1 MSTTGPTTA
10 LHYAA
15 NGNFDSNGV
24 YAAGADGFNL
34 ADVGSVSELDSLPAG
49 DKGLV
54 YLGMTDGVTAA
65 FTAAVDSYIG
75 DPKLYGF
82 YLVDEPDGSATTAA
96 NLKAEADYIAAHV
109 PGAIS
114 YMTEQNLSADTTPSF
129 YYTPANTDINLFG
142 LDPYP
147 VNTNVPNGLDYNI
160 IPTAVAA
167 AEKAGIPLA
176 DIVPVYQAFGGGGY
190 TTYGLPSAAQAQQ
203 ILATWGA
210 AVPNPAFDYAYSWG
224 TQESDTALS
233 NDPTLAAVFAAHNA
247 SSGTTPTTPAPVA
260 PTVAITSAGGTMT
273 QAAQT
278 ITGTVDVADAGST
291 VNLLD
296 GTTQVGTAT
305 VGSTGAWSAKV
316 TLNQGANVLTATDTN
331 ATGTGTSKAITD
343 TLTASTPTPVA
354 PTVAITSA
362 GGAMTQAAQTIAG
375 TVDVADAG
383 STVKLLDG
391 TTQVATATVGAT
403 GAWSA
408 NVTLNQG
415 ANVLTATDTNATGT
429 GKSSAIT
436 DTLTAS
442 APTPPTSSTL
452 TLAIADS
459 TLHVSAGG
467 GTVGLGITETAP
479 SSATAASITITG
491 LPRYETIT
499 DGLGDTFSGGRHGIK
514 ISEAQVNSG
523 LTLTSNY
530 QGTSDP
536 TATLQITANDTVAGV
551 ASHSAAQTL
560 TVIDPPAT
568 STAASTTTTGQLA
581 LLNQYI
587 AGGFDHHSGGAP
599 LMSNV
604 AASFAHDDSF
614 LTSSR
619 HA

>member
-1 MSTTGPTTA
+1 MSTNLPAPAGFSA
-10 LHYAA
+10 SNLVFQD
-15 NGNFDSNGV
+15 NFSGSSLNSAYWNNYMSSGSSSIWDSNGNGGSGV
-24 YAAGADGFNL
+24 GAQYDSEYFMPSQDSVNNGLTLTAIQQSVTGADYVNGAVSPATFPVTSGVVDTNGKVQLDGGYIQISMKAPSGDGAWPGLWLLPANGSNDTSPTEIDIQEGGFTSGSANPNDTFAYHL
-34 ADVGSVSELDSLPAG
+34 HTSVGTFGGVVDTGIDLTASFNTYAINWIPGQSITWYLNGKQIAEITSAQAPIPNEPMELIMDQQVGNSAASSWRTSLDSSTPQSMAMQVADVQIYQASGDAITGSN
-49 DKGLV
+49 
-54 YLGMTDGVTAA
+54 VTA
-65 FTAAVDSYIG
+65 
-75 DPKLYGF
+75 
-82 YLVDEPDGSATTAA
+82 
-96 NLKAEADYIAAHV
+96 
-109 PGAIS
+109 
-114 YMTEQNLSADTTPSF
+114 
-129 YYTPANTDINLFG
+129 
-142 LDPYP
+142 
-147 VNTNVPNGLDYNI
+147 
-160 IPTAVAA
+160 
-167 AEKAGIPLA
+167 
-176 DIVPVYQAFGGGGY
+176 GGG
-190 TTYGLPSAAQAQQ
+190 A
-203 ILATWGA
+203 
-210 AVPNPAFDYAYSWG
+210 
-224 TQESDTALS
+224 
-233 NDPTLAAVFAAHNA
+233 
-247 SSGTTPTTPAPVA
+247 TPTTPAA
-260 PTVAITSAGGTMT
+260 
-273 QAAQT
+273 
-278 ITGTVDVADAGST
+278 
-291 VNLLD
+291 
-296 GTTQVGTAT
+296 
-305 VGSTGAWSAKV
+305 
-316 TLNQGANVLTATDTN
+316 
-331 ATGTGTSKAITD
+331 
-343 TLTASTPTPVA
+343 VA

-467 GTVGLGITETAP
+467 GTVDLGIKESAP

>member
-331 ATGTGTSKAITD
+331 ATGTG
-343 TLTASTPTPVA
+343 
-354 PTVAITSA
+354 
-362 GGAMTQAAQTIAG
+362 
-375 TVDVADAG
+375 
-383 STVKLLDG
+383 
-391 TTQVATATVGAT
+391 
-403 GAWSA
+403 
-408 NVTLNQG
+408 
-415 ANVLTATDTNATGT
+415 
-429 GKSSAIT
+429 KSSAIT

-467 GTVGLGITETAP
+467 GTVDLGIKESAP

-530 QGTSDP
+530 QGTQDP

-551 ASHSAAQTL
+551 SSHSAAQTL

>member
-65 FTAAVDSYIG
+65 FTAAVDAYIG

-82 YLVDEPDGSATTAA
+82 YLADEPDGSATTAA

-167 AEKAGIPLA
+167 AEQAGIPLA
-176 DIVPVYQAFGGGGY
+176 DIVPVYQAFGGGSY
-190 TTYGLPSAAQAQQ
+190 TTFGLPTAAEATQ

-224 TQESDTALS
+224 TQDGDTALS
-233 NDPTLAAVFAAHNA
+233 TDPTLAAVFAAHNA
-247 SSGTTPTTPAPVA
+247 SSGTTTTTPTTPTTPSTPSTPTAAA
-260 PTVAITSAGGTMT
+260 PTVAITSAGGT
-273 QAAQT
+273 
-278 ITGTVDVADAGST
+278 V
-291 VNLLD
+291 
-296 GTTQVGTAT
+296 
-305 VGSTGAWSAKV
+305 
-316 TLNQGANVLTATDTN
+316 
-331 ATGTGTSKAITD
+331 
-343 TLTASTPTPVA
+343 
-354 PTVAITSA
+354 
-362 GGAMTQAAQTIAG
+362 TQAAQTIAG

-383 STVKLLDG
+383 STVDVLDG
-391 TTQVATATVGAT
+391 TKQVATATVGTT

-429 GKSSAIT
+429 GTSSAIT

-442 APTPPTSSTL
+442 TPTSPTTPTAPTGSTTPTL
-452 TLAIADS
+452 TVADS
-459 TLHVSAGG
+459 SLNVTGGG
-467 GTVGLGITETAP
+467 GTVDLDITE
-479 SSATAASITITG
+479 SSPAGSTASITITG

-499 DGLGDTFSGGRHGIK
+499 DGSGDTFSGRSIN
-514 ISEAQVNSG
+514 ITQAEVNSG

-530 QGTSDP
+530 EGRRHP
-536 TATLQITANDTVAGV
+536 VATLQITANDTVAGV
-551 ASHSAAQTL
+551 ASQSATQTL
-560 TVIDPPAT
+560 TVTDPPPA
-568 STAASTTTTGQLA
+568 STATATATTTTSQLA

-587 AGGFDHHSGGAP
+587 AGGFDNHSGSAP

-604 AASFAHDDSF
+604 AAGFAHDESF